1 MEKNK
6 LNKKA
11 WFNNQAMGS
20 ERIEL
25 PTCSNRKSVK
35 KNCEQQFFRILR

>member
-1 MEKNK
+1 MQKDL

-25 PTCSNRKSVK
+25 PTFWV
-35 KNCEQQFFRILR
+35 

>member
-1 MEKNK
+1 MQKAK

-11 WFNNQAMGS
+11 WYNNQAMGS

-25 PTCSNRKSVK
+25 PTFWV
-35 KNCEQQFFRILR
+35 